1 MPQPR
6 ASTQK
11 LLFPEHELAQVT
23 VYEQPLNERVR
34 CFLRLEYLFL
44 SVAESMQGETP
55 RTARNAIA
63 GMIDISDQLSRTDV
77 KGELI
82 KELER
87 HVATIGALRD
97 NPGVNPE
104 VLEHTLARLEPLV
117 AGLKSNACQ
126 PGAKLRQ
133 NDLVTQIRQ
142 RLAIPGGLC
151 SFDLPAF
158 HHWLSRD
165 HQRRSALLNEW
176 MADLRAIE
184 NAVAITLKMIRESA
198 RPQPYTAVGGFYQQ
212 TLEANSACHLVRVSV
227 ADEDEVFAEI
237 SGGKHRFAVRFMR
250 NAELGARPQ
259 QSIDPI
265 DFELQCC
272 AL

>member
-1 MPQPR
+1 MPHAP
-6 ASTQK
+6 STQEQ
-11 LLFPEHELAQVT
+11 LFPIPKMAHVT

-34 CFLRLEYLFL
+34 CFLRLEYLFG

-55 RTARNAIA
+55 RAARNAIA

-82 KELER
+82 KEIER
-87 HVATIGALRD
+87 HVTTIGALRN
-97 NPGVNPE
+97 NPGVNSG
-104 VLEHTLARLEPLV
+104 VLEQTLGRLEPLS
-117 AGLKSNACQ
+117 ALLKSNTFQ

-165 HQRRSALLNEW
+165 HQRRLALLNDW
-176 MADLRAIE
+176 MTDLRAIE
-184 NAVAITLKMIRESA
+184 AGVTITLKMIRESA
-198 RPQPYTAVGGFYQQ
+198 RPQPVTASGGFYQQ
-212 TLEANSACHLVRVSV
+212 SLDSNSACHLVRVSV
-227 ADEDEVFAEI
+227 ADEDDVFAEI

-259 QSIDPI
+259 QSTAPLE
-265 DFELQCC
+265 FELQCC
-272 AL
+272 VL